1 MNKDKGWIKLEK
13 CIDELGIMGEA
24 EPFDKTHAYIDMKI
38 LCNYEDHPFSPCGGQ
53 NVIVIHRGQ
62 FHTSVEKMAK
72 RWNWSKNKTVGFLKK
87 LSKLGLIRMTSHNY
101 GTTITLVK
109 YDNSAIEAETDGA
122 TVGTTEGTTNGAT
135 DGKTDGARYKKNK
148 KYTLLP
154 YMCLADPPTNSICSF
169 SWVMRWNL

>member
-1 MNKDKGWIKLEK
+1 MATDKGWIKLEK
-13 CIDELGIMGEA
+13 TIDELGIMTDD

-38 LCNYEDHPFSPCGGQ
+38 MCNYEDHPFSPCGGQ
-53 NVIVIHRGQ
+53 HVVVIHRGQ

-109 YDNSAIEAETDGA
+109 YDNSTIEAETDGA
-122 TVGTTEGTTNGAT
+122 TDGATEGTPKGKT

-148 KYTLLP
+148 KSKNNKNQRNQEGAQRPDDCFVWGELE
-154 YMCLADPPTNSICSF
+154 
-169 SWVMRWNL
+169 